1 MLYMFEESVE
11 SFTARW
17 RKAAAEAYIFP
28 RVENDPLLELE
39 AAGVIFHAMERT
51 GPYLPSVGPGHV
63 IVHALAEDAQV
74 LEAPVAHMEVTG
86 ISRARISGRITH
98 VEAPFLVVDAGFP
111 VVTGILSQDFSK
123 YRVDAFVAFDV
134 LPPLQ
139 AFVLVADSVRRVH
152 DFEV

>member
-17 RKAAAEAYIFP
+17 RKEAANAYIFP

-39 AAGVIFHAMERT
+39 AAGIIFHALERT
-51 GPYLPSVGPGHV
+51 GPYLPSVGPGQV
-63 IVHALAEDAQV
+63 IIHALAEEAQV
-74 LEAPVAHMEVTG
+74 LDAPAARMEVTG
-86 ISRARISGRITH
+86 ISRARICGRITR

-111 VVTGILSQDFSK
+111 VVTGILAEDFSK
-123 YRVDAFVAFDV
+123 YEIGATVAFDV

-139 AFVLVADSVRRVH
+139 AFVLVDSVRRVH
-152 DFEV
+152 HDVEV

>member
-1 MLYMFEESVE
+1 MSYMFEESVE
-11 SFTARW
+11 SFTSRW
-17 RKAAAEAYIFP
+17 RKQAAHVYIFP

-39 AAGVIFHAMERT
+39 AAGVIFHALERT

-63 IVHALAEDAQV
+63 IVHALTEQADLLDDPATR
-74 LEAPVAHMEVTG
+74 MEVTG
-86 ISRARISGRITH
+86 IAGARISGRITH

-111 VVTGILSQDFSK
+111 VVTGILAEDFSQ
-123 YRVDAFVAFDV
+123 YEVDGFVAFNV

-139 AFVLVADSVRRVH
+139 AFVMVDSVRRVH

>member
-17 RKAAAEAYIFP
+17 RKEAASAYIFP

-39 AAGVIFHAMERT
+39 AAGVIFHALERT
-51 GPYLPSVGPGHV
+51 GPYLPEVGPGHV
-63 IVHALAEDAQV
+63 IVHALAEDAQI
-74 LEAPVAHMEVTG
+74 LDAPVSHVEVTG
-86 ISRARISGRITH
+86 ISRARISGRITQ
-98 VEAPFLVVDAGFP
+98 VNAPFLVVDAGFP
-111 VVTGILSQDFSK
+111 VVTGILAEDFSK
-123 YRVDAFVAFDV
+123 YQVDGFVAFDV

-139 AFVLVADSVRRVH
+139 AFVLVDSVHRVH